1 MMPVPF
7 PEVLAPD
14 YTPPVLFGRAV
25 ELERLR
31 EWLLGPPSPG
41 STPRIAA
48 VVGPGGSGTS
58 VLTRVAA
65 RRLVEALRREV
76 PMVRPVLAT
85 VRVRWCRGSQSIAA
99 ALVQHLD
106 DGFRAT
112 GFPINEILAGFL
124 RRLRRDGRPA
134 VVVLDD
140 IGRSAPDLTPILRAF
155 AHPGRFLPEG
165 VDDPPKVWLLLAGAP
180 EAVGAWAQM
189 TRAGVSS
196 ERRLDV
202 RPYPRS
208 TLKEIVA
215 DRVGRAMGRTPP
227 ESLVAR
233 LTDRCWVEGGN
244 ATRAID
250 QMRRL
255 LLGTSPGPARE
266 HTGGGDS
273 TTWAVEPHV
282 VEAIDRAIDG
292 ASAPLGEVRAWEAR
306 LARREGRR
314 PLPATTMWRR
324 LLRLEAL
331 GLVRRSV
338 RPGGPG
344 GTQSTLE
351 LLTPV
356 SDWPVPRAR
365 VETRPGVG
373 SA

>member
-1 MMPVPF
+1 MPVPF

-41 STPRIAA
+41 STPRIAS
-48 VVGPGGSGTS
+48 VVGPSGSGTS

-65 RRLVEALRREV
+65 RRWVEALRRED

-180 EAVGAWAQM
+180 EAVGAWAQ
-189 TRAGVSS
+189 TARAES
-196 ERRLDV
+196 RRRDTSLPAARAHAASPAARRDSTCAGRSDRC
-202 RPYPRS
+202 RPAGSREPRPSPRS
-208 TLKEIVA
+208 RA
-215 DRVGRAMGRTPP
+215 QRGRA
-227 ESLVAR
+227 
-233 LTDRCWVEGGN
+233 
-244 ATRAID
+244 
-250 QMRRL
+250 
-255 LLGTSPGPARE
+255 
-266 HTGGGDS
+266 
-273 TTWAVEPHV
+273 
-282 VEAIDRAIDG
+282 
-292 ASAPLGEVRAWEAR
+292 
-306 LARREGRR
+306 
-314 PLPATTMWRR
+314 
-324 LLRLEAL
+324 
-331 GLVRRSV
+331 
-338 RPGGPG
+338 
-344 GTQSTLE
+344 
-351 LLTPV
+351 
-356 SDWPVPRAR
+356 PRAAPPC
-365 VETRPGVG
+365 TA
-373 SA
+373 SSHSDT